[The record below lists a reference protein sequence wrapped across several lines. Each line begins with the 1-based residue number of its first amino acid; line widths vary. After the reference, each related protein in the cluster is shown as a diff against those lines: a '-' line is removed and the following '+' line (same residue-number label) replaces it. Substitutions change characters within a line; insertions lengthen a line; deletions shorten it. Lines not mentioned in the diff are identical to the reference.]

1 MTIEYK
7 VRNEDK
13 DGTPTIPY
21 VRTVKVDIVG
31 LSGDGQCA
39 TLGTELDGFYYEIN
53 YTNTHLPTYDATIPE
68 NNSSKADAH
77 NWRAAVDPENH
88 KIPHFMNALGYQL
101 LPVQRTGRAGIT
113 DIRWMIIG
121 PPATGQIGVAGSIP
135 NDGWDS
141 GQGWNFNEG
150 KIVALMGQEAKKK
163 NRSITEGIVL
173 TSDMFYPHEILGSNL
188 PLWQRAGVKAVEME
202 VATLFVIC
210 ELRDVESGAILAI
223 DGNPLEQDEGNMVTY
238 DPHTDIVEKAMRDGV
253 NIALKVLIS

>member
-1 MTIEYK
+1 MAFLPILKVDESQIPERVLVVGDPGRLELVAKELKHTEVIGENREYK
-7 VRNEDK
+7 TMTGTFEGVDVAIISHGVGSAGAGVCFEEICRSNVKRIIRAGTAGGMQKEIKAGELVIAKGAVRED
-13 DGTPTIPY
+13 
-21 VRTVKVDIVG
+21 G
-31 LSGDGQCA
+31 LSGN
-39 TLGTELDGFYYEIN
+39 LV
-53 YTNTHLPTYDATIPE
+53 P
-68 NNSSKADAH
+68 SSF
-77 NWRAAVDPENH
+77 P
-88 KIPHFMNALGYQL
+88 ALAS
-101 LPVQRTGRAGIT
+101 P
-113 DIRWMIIG
+113 
-121 PPATGQIGVAGSIP
+121 
-135 NDGWDS
+135 
-141 GQGWNFNEG
+141 